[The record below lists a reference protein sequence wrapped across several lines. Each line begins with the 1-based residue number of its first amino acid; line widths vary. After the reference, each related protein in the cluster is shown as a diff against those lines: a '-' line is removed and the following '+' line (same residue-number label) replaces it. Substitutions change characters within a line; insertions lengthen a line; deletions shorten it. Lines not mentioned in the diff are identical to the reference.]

1 MNKIQKK
8 RPSFFASH
16 AKNVALRWSK
26 RTTTRRRRRRR
37 RRLFRSFRLASTKT
51 AETRLSVGGRLV
63 GRGECATK
71 Y

>member
-26 RTTTRRRRRRR
+26 RTTTRRRR